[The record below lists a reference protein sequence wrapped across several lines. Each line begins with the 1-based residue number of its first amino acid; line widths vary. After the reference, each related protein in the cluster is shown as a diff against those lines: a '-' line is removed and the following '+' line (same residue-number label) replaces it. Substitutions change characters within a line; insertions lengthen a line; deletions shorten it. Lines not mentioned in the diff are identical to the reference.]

1 MNNPRT
7 VAILVFDDVEVLD
20 FAGPFEVFND
30 ANGAISPS
38 PFYVYTIGI
47 TEKPVIAK
55 GKLLITPQYA
65 MDKAPQADILIIPG
79 GYGTRPLLKNEPL
92 LSWIRDQAGKVEL
105 LLSVCTG
112 ALLLA
117 EAGLLKDCIATTHHS
132 AFDYLRLLSPT
143 TKIEESKRF
152 VQSANNIYTS
162 GGISAGMDLSLY
174 IVEKLVGPEVH
185 SAVIEEMEYKWH
197 S

>member
-30 ANGAISPS
+30 ANGAVSPA

-55 GKLLITPQYA
+55 GKLMVAPQYA
-65 MDKAPQADILIIPG
+65 FDRSPQADILIIPG
-79 GYGTRPLLKNEPL
+79 GYGTRPLLKNEQL
-92 LSWIRDQAGKVEL
+92 ISWIQVQAEKVEW

-117 EAGLLKDCIATTHHS
+117 KAGILKECEATTHHS
-132 AFDYLRLLSPT
+132 AFDHLKVLSPT
-143 TKIEESKRF
+143 TRIVEDKRF
-152 VQSANNIYTS
+152 VKSSSNVYTS
-162 GGISAGMDLSLY
+162 GGISAGIDLSLHL
-174 IVEKLVGPEVH
+174 VEKLIGKEVH
-185 SAVIEEMEYKWH
+185 DAVVEEMEYKWH